1 MISWL
6 KGLSWSFY
14 DIMFTLLEN
23 NIGRIKHLSE
33 NSNFLAIKISR
44 ALHGLYASIY

>member
-6 KGLSWSFY
+6 KKLSWSFY

-23 NIGRIKHLSE
+23 DIGGFKHLVKI
-33 NSNFLAIKISR
+33 AIS
-44 ALHGLYASIY
+44 

>member
-23 NIGRIKHLSE
+23 NIGMIKHLVKI
-33 NSNFLAIKISR
+33 AIS
-44 ALHGLYASIY
+44 

>member
-6 KGLSWSFY
+6 MELSWSFY

-23 NIGRIKHLSE
+23 DIGRSKHLVKIA
-33 NSNFLAIKISR
+33 NFLTIEFYLVMFFK
-44 ALHGLYASIY
+44 